1 MKRLGLIILVM
12 ALATTVKAQ
21 FFMLGLKGGV
31 SSSTIQIDEKFNFN
45 QGETI
50 NFQTG
55 DAVLGWHAGI
65 FSRISIGGLYI
76 QPEALLNNT
85 GGEIVISEDGSITG
99 PDITNVSLFK
109 LDVPVMVGFKFG
121 NTFRLYAGPTYSMI
135 LNKEITGG
143 SDFTKQLNHSFNHG
157 TLGYQAGL
165 GCDISKLLIE
175 LKYEDNLSALGESIT
190 DPITG
195 TTFNTDTRN
204 AQVILSLGLRF

>member
-121 NTFRLYAGPTYSMI
+121 NKCI
-135 LNKEITGG
+135 
-143 SDFTKQLNHSFNHG
+143 
-157 TLGYQAGL
+157 GL
-165 GCDISKLLIE
+165 
-175 LKYEDNLSALGESIT
+175 
-190 DPITG
+190 
-195 TTFNTDTRN
+195 
-204 AQVILSLGLRF
+204 QVMLHPSLGNVSSECI